1 LLPILERALRA
12 KRSAEWLAL
21 LREAGVPCGP
31 VNTVEEA
38 FLDPQTD
45 ARGLIVTTEH
55 PRFGN
60 VRSIGS
66 PVRVGDVPPPARR
79 APQRNEHAD
88 DILRGLLHYGDQKIG
103 ELSAAG
109 AFG

>member
-1 LLPILERALRA
+1 
-12 KRSAEWLAL
+12 
-21 LREAGVPCGP
+21 
-31 VNTVEEA
+31 
-38 FLDPQTD
+38 
-45 ARGLIVTTEH
+45 LIVTTEH
-55 PRFGN
+55 PHFGTCAASA
-60 VRSIGS
+60 VPCASETA
-66 PVRVGDVPPPARR
+66 PPPARR